1 MDPAVAGIPADRRG
15 DVAVAELRERSTFG
29 RVGVADVVAERPKLL
44 GVAFGKCGEDATG
57 ADGAELAVVAHDDQL
72 CSGSLHGGEE
82 PGEVDIGGW
91 RPYRGSARAGPR
103 SPGCCG
109 SVAR

>member
-1 MDPAVAGIPADRRG
+1 
-15 DVAVAELRERSTFG
+15 
-29 RVGVADVVAERPKLL
+29 
-44 GVAFGKCGEDATG
+44 
-57 ADGAELAVVAHDDQL
+57 LAVVAHDDQL